1 MAAPHHPADRQHTD
15 WQPTGKQPTGKDR
28 TGKGHTGKE
37 RGRIAR
43 FFTQR
48 PRRTSDFVLIWA
60 VLTAVSFAIT
70 GIYAWMAPDTMAYLQ
85 DYGFLAVLGSV
96 VLAGVL
102 YAFSR
107 DAQKE
112 NAVRRQRQTRRP
124 DDSPQ

>member
-1 MAAPHHPADRQHTD
+1 MAAPHHPDER
-15 WQPTGKQPTGKDR
+15 QPTGKD
-28 TGKGHTGKE
+28 HTGKE
-37 RGRIAR
+37 KGLIAR

-48 PRRTSDFVLIWA
+48 PRRTSDFVLIWV

-85 DYGFLAVLGSV
+85 DYGFLAILGSV

-102 YAFSR
+102 YAFYR

-112 NAVRRQRQTRRP
+112 NAVRRQRQTRHP
-124 DDSPQ
+124 EDSPQ

>member
-1 MAAPHHPADRQHTD
+1 MAAPHHPADRQHT
-15 WQPTGKQPTGKDR
+15 GKQPTDGHPAENE
-28 TGKGHTGKE
+28 HTGKE
-37 RGRIAR
+37 WGRTAR

>member
-1 MAAPHHPADRQHTD
+1 MAAPHHSAERQQTA
-15 WQPTGKQPTGKDR
+15 KE
-28 TGKGHTGKE
+28 KG
-37 RGRIAR
+37 RLAR

-48 PRRTSDFVLIWA
+48 PRHKSDFILIWA
-60 VLTAVSFAIT
+60 TLTAVSFAIT

-102 YAFSR
+102 YAFYR

-112 NAVRRQRQTRRP
+112 NAVRRQRQAPTP
-124 DDSPQ
+124 ADSPR

>member
-1 MAAPHHPADRQHTD
+1 MAAPHHPADRQHT
-15 WQPTGKQPTGKDR
+15 GKQTTDGHPAENE
-28 TGKGHTGKE
+28 HTGKE
-37 RGRIAR
+37 WGRIAR

>member
-1 MAAPHHPADRQHTD
+1 MAAPHHPADRQHT
-15 WQPTGKQPTGKDR
+15 GKQTTDGHPAENE
-28 TGKGHTGKE
+28 HTGKE
-37 RGRIAR
+37 WGRIAR
-43 FFTQR
+43 YFTQR

>member
-1 MAAPHHPADRQHTD
+1 MAAPHHPADRQHSGKQPTD
-15 WQPTGKQPTGKDR
+15 WQPTE
-28 TGKGHTGKE
+28 KGHAGRDHTGKE

-60 VLTAVSFAIT
+60 AMTAVSFAIT
-70 GIYAWMAPDTMAYLQ
+70 GIYAWRAPDTTAYLQ
-85 DYGFLAVLGSV
+85 DYGFLAILGSV

-102 YAFSR
+102 YAFYR

-124 DDSPQ
+124 DASPQ